1 MREKCKTR
9 TMSLLRAPIAGTRSL
24 FVVGSGLL
32 PGVVATVLV
41 PQWFLPKPADS
52 DPWYYWGFAQ
62 DRDYFQAFFSQT
74 YYVRRW
80 TLVWPLEVL
89 RPIDD
94 VLVELAIYRGV
105 SFAITSTALSYV
117 SYRILQNRGIAFIPV
132 LAIAATPWM
141 MFSVGNPLHTGSSL
155 MLWSLCLVII
165 TAGLQPSQSWANLA
179 LGVLLALL
187 VITYPFTA
195 FLALA
200 VGAYVLFGRRLAG
213 EGSTSVRAKLRVS
226 LWLGFGFVLG
236 LLADRLVNASRGLQV
251 DGLLTYSLRTQQ
263 GLSSAGWVTPRAAAL
278 SDLFVPP
285 MGWGLSAAIVAGLV
299 LALGRGEPKSPFRN
313 APLQRLAALTLLTV
327 ASLSVAALLG
337 SGVMKWPW
345 TSIHLAVMTL
355 LLTVS
360 ASLRCIASWASGQSR
375 VIGARAMRGI
385 LPALA
390 LYVIALAVSR
400 YVEPL
405 SLRFVTLLAW
415 FGLVLAGAAILLK
428 GSVPSGGPLGTPRDQ
443 TVRLLAALGFLV
455 LALDVTIT
463 PVSEDPPVDYSRRIS
478 SSYPSYGVAG
488 EFLQGL
494 RSEVQAVTAFA
505 GVERRVWLVD
515 FRNSSSGVDTT
526 RSSPL
531 EKSLLDGYTRLK
543 TSTGEPVCEWL
554 PMIVDIDFSVVI
566 VIGASDEIESSQR
579 LSELLE
585 PCGEL
590 VVEAFAT
597 LEDGTMHA
605 FSLKSAVG

>member
-1 MREKCKTR
+1 
-9 TMSLLRAPIAGTRSL
+9 
-24 FVVGSGLL
+24 
-32 PGVVATVLV
+32 
-41 PQWFLPKPADS
+41 
-52 DPWYYWGFAQ
+52 
-62 DRDYFQAFFSQT
+62 
-74 YYVRRW
+74 
-80 TLVWPLEVL
+80 
-89 RPIDD
+89 
-94 VLVELAIYRGV
+94 
-105 SFAITSTALSYV
+105 
-117 SYRILQNRGIAFIPV
+117 
-132 LAIAATPWM
+132 
-141 MFSVGNPLHTGSSL
+141 
-155 MLWSLCLVII
+155 
-165 TAGLQPSQSWANLA
+165 
-179 LGVLLALL
+179 
-187 VITYPFTA
+187 
-195 FLALA
+195 
-200 VGAYVLFGRRLAG
+200 
-213 EGSTSVRAKLRVS
+213 
-226 LWLGFGFVLG
+226 
-236 LLADRLVNASRGLQV
+236 
-251 DGLLTYSLRTQQ
+251 
-263 GLSSAGWVTPRAAAL
+263 
-278 SDLFVPP
+278 
-285 MGWGLSAAIVAGLV
+285 
-299 LALGRGEPKSPFRN
+299 
-313 APLQRLAALTLLTV
+313 
-327 ASLSVAALLG
+327 
-337 SGVMKWPW
+337 
-345 TSIHLAVMTL
+345 
-355 LLTVS
+355 
-360 ASLRCIASWASGQSR
+360 
-375 VIGARAMRGI
+375 MRGI

-428 GSVPSGGPLGTPRDQ
+428 GSVPSGAPLGTPRDQ

-515 FRNSSSGVDTT
+515 FRNSSRGVDTT

-543 TSTGEPVCEWL
+543 ASTGEPVCEWL